1 MKKWMLW
8 LIPII
13 FAIGIF
19 VLGICNHINN
29 DKFWEASIYQVITLL
44 MAILITF
51 YATQYKN
58 DQRKVK
64 DYAENVIRKIQAII
78 VDERFVDFNENTENK
93 AVTMTN
99 RKLNNYISILNE
111 YGKKL
116 GFQKDAE
123 YVAEQFKAYRTF
135 VDEHLSDKDYLS
147 KSSPTLQMY
156 AENIEQKCENII
168 LNLYK

>member
-1 MKKWMLW
+1 MKKWLLW
-8 LIPII
+8 GVPVF

-19 VLGICNHINN
+19 VLGICNYVNN
-29 DKFWEASIYQVITLL
+29 ENFWEASIYQIVTLL

-64 DYAENVIRKIQAII
+64 DYAENIIRKIQVI
-78 VDERFVDFNENTENK
+78 VDEEGFVTFDETTENK

-99 RKLNNYISILNE
+99 RKLNNYIDILKE

-116 GFQKDAE
+116 GFQEEAE
-123 YVAEQFKAYRTF
+123 YIEEQFKSYRNI
-135 VDEHLSDKDYLS
+135 VDEHLSDKEYLS
-147 KSSPTLQMY
+147 KSNTTFQMY
-156 AENIEQKCENII
+156 AENIEHKCERII